1 MVYKLYNFYESKDKT
16 RYMDMINMYYFHCPN
31 HYKLISSALL
41 QPSQVTE
48 PVAVV
53 VAELTEEQQS
63 F

>member
-1 MVYKLYNFYESKDKT
+1 MY
-16 RYMDMINMYYFHCPN
+16 MINMYYFHYPN
-31 HYKLISSALL
+31 HHKLISSALL